1 MTTFRERM
9 DAEGDKLVNLVN
21 SFSLPTYQKPYRR
34 WSKKERLVDAWS
46 AFVSNKELDIRA
58 DLTFK
63 QVRDVYSAPILGLP
77 QTKNRVS
84 LTHALAMAN
93 IAMFC
98 ERLNYA
104 CYKHAYKRYG
114 KRLEIVSAI
123 EGGRGDWRENR
134 SNKDVEKRFH
144 AHLLLQLPKHID
156 YDDFSTLI
164 KKCWF
169 GTDWGYVEGKIE
181 KIKSKYRSAAYNA
194 KTTIDAVDLEN
205 TFIRTESCAT

>member
-1 MTTFRERM
+1 MTDFRAAM
-9 DAEGDKLVNLVN
+9 DKSSKKLVHR
-21 SFSLPTYQKPYRR
+21 FSLPMGLPFSYA
-34 WSKKERLVDAWS
+34 KKNHLTDAWGE
-46 AFVSNKELDIRA
+46 FVSNDANVDVRA

-63 QVRDVYSAPILGLP
+63 QVREVNTPPIYGHI
-77 QTKNRVS
+77 QTTERCF
-84 LTHALAMAN
+84 LTHSLAVGN
-93 IAMFC
+93 IAQFC

-114 KRLEIVSAI
+114 KRLDIVSAI